1 MSELMTWDEQK
12 RYVQRWSDPSE
23 LSPWENIHRRRRAS
37 EHASV
42 SEEEEKKQRR
52 RSRPGIYTRIEEEV
66 KRSSKTLEE
75 IRGIANMLGFQ
86 GGQNTDRI
94 LRTILDV
101 ASGNEQKAEEKLRE
115 VAGVLDANK
124 DGYISDGEMKNAA
137 ANEEILDSINKIH
150 PLLRRAIQDPS
161 FRMRTIT
168 PQKVKGP
175 SPDRLTNNVS
185 AVEQG
190 YANYIQDYN
199 KFNVTFN

>member
-1 MSELMTWDEQK
+1 MSWEEAKQ
-12 RYVQRWSDPSE
+12 YVQRWTDPSKLTPE
-23 LSPWENIHRRRRAS
+23 ENIRRRRRAE
-37 EHASV
+37 EHAGV
-42 SEEEEKKQRR
+42 AEEEKKGRARQ
-52 RSRPGIYTRIEEEV
+52 PGIYTRIEEEV
-66 KRSSKTLEE
+66 KRSSRTLEE

-86 GGQNTDRI
+86 SGQNTDRI

-101 ASGNEQKAEEKLRE
+101 AGGNEQKAEEKIRE
-115 VAGVLDANK
+115 VAGVLDANR
-124 DGYISDGEMKNAA
+124 DGYITDGEMKNAA
-137 ANEEILDSINKIH
+137 VNEEILESINKIH

-161 FRMRTIT
+161 FRVRTIT

-199 KFNVTFN
+199 RFNVAFN